1 MIYPPNQ
8 MYQQPQNFIPP
19 TQNYMMQ
26 TQSQPQMSS
35 NRIWAQGEAGAK
47 AYLVAPN
54 TSVDI
59 WDSEAHTIYVKS
71 ADRNGMPSMQI
82 IDYTIRGESPK
93 IAEDNV
99 PQYVSVEEFNALKSE
114 LDHIKDQLRHS
125 IRQENRPKQNR
136 PEGGADL

>member
-1 MIYPPNQ
+1 
-8 MYQQPQNFIPP
+8 MYQQPQNFIPQA
-19 TQNYMMQ
+19 QNYMMQ
-26 TQSQPQMSS
+26 TQSQMSS

-93 IAEDNV
+93 LEEV
-99 PQYVSVEEFNALKSE
+99 SQYVSIEEFNALKDE
-114 LDHIKDQLRHS
+114 LNHIKEQLKHS
-125 IRQENRPKQNR
+125 VRQENRSKQNR
-136 PEGGADL
+136 PKGGADL

>member
-8 MYQQPQNFIPP
+8 MYQQPQNFVPQA
-19 TQNYMMQ
+19 QNYMMQ
-26 TQSQPQMSS
+26 AQPQPQMSS
-35 NRIWAQGEAGAK
+35 NRIWAQGEACAK

-59 WDSEAHTIYVKS
+59 WDSEARTIYVKS

-93 IAEDNV
+93 LEEET
-99 PQYVSVEEFNALKSE
+99 PQYVSIEEFNALKNE
-114 LDHIKDQLRHS
+114 LDHIKEQLKHS
-125 IRQENRPKQNR
+125 VRQENRSKQNR
-136 PEGGADL
+136 PKGGADL

>member
-8 MYQQPQNFIPP
+8 MYQQPQNFVPQA
-19 TQNYMMQ
+19 QNYMMQ
-26 TQSQPQMSS
+26 TQPQMSS

-93 IAEDNV
+93 LEETS
-99 PQYVSVEEFNALKSE
+99 QYVRIEEFNALKDE
-114 LDHIKDQLRHS
+114 LDNIKEQLKRS
-125 IRQENRPKQNR
+125 VRQENRSKQNR
-136 PEGGADL
+136 PKGGADL

>member
-8 MYQQPQNFIPP
+8 MYQQPQNFVPQA
-19 TQNYMMQ
+19 QNYMMQ
-26 TQSQPQMSS
+26 TQPQMSS

-59 WDSEAHTIYVKS
+59 WDSEARTIYVKS

-93 IAEDNV
+93 LEEV
-99 PQYVSVEEFNALKSE
+99 SQYVSIEEFNALKDE
-114 LDHIKDQLRHS
+114 LNHIKEQLKHS
-125 IRQENRPKQNR
+125 VRQENRSKQNR
-136 PEGGADL
+136 PKGGADL